1 MDINVARHVIRAA
14 FRSGRE
20 LEGLLGLLKEHCS
33 ANEYKTY
40 VTAIAT
46 AVASIQ
52 LEIVNRIASSHPALE
67 EEIEALVSKYG
78 RYL

>member
-1 MDINVARHVIRAA
+1 MDINVARHAVRVS

-20 LEGLLGLLKEHCS
+20 LQGLLGLLKEHCS
-33 ANEYKTY
+33 ADEYKTY
-40 VTAIAT
+40 ATAIAT

-52 LEIVNRIASSHPALE
+52 LEIVNRTTSLHPGLE
-67 EEIEALVSKYG
+67 DEIEATVSKYG